1 MKDTMSTESDYY
13 DISIATNIDTSNLVS
28 LLNDG
33 TLLGSWEQE
42 GTVHLY
48 WPVHAW
54 GKEKLNILTMLLQ
67 QLRET
72 PDAFTIEIS
81 QCPSENWN
89 TRWAALV
96 KPIRIG
102 RRIMIRPSWDAVNTS
117 TEAIE
122 IILDP
127 KQAFGTG
134 HHATTQL
141 LLEWLEEV
149 MSGGERVLDVG
160 TGSGI
165 LAMVALRL
173 GAEFALGIDHDPIA
187 IECAREYARV
197 NNFDEKL
204 QLQVQDL
211 ENVDKQTFDLVLA
224 NLDRQTLLNQAMHLQ
239 RVKSIGTHLL
249 LSGILSEDQIDVTD
263 RFVKL
268 GWKLFDVRE
277 REGWLALG
285 FKSDSPK

>member
-1 MKDTMSTESDYY
+1 MSTESDYY
-13 DISIATNIDTSNLVS
+13 DISITTNIDTANLVS
-28 LLNDG
+28 LLGDD

-54 GKEKLNILTMLLQ
+54 GEEKLNNLTQLLQ
-67 QLRET
+67 QLSET
-72 PDAFTIEIS
+72 PETFTIEIS

-89 TRWAALV
+89 ARWAALV

-102 RRIMIRPSWDAVNTS
+102 RRIMIRPSWEARNTS
-117 TEAIE
+117 PDAIE

-149 MSGGERVLDVG
+149 IRGEERVVDVG

-165 LAMVALRL
+165 LAMVALKL
-173 GAEFALGIDHDPIA
+173 GARFALGIDHDPIA
-187 IECAREYARV
+187 IECAREYARI
-197 NNFDEKL
+197 NNFDENL
-204 QLQVQDL
+204 QFQVQDL
-211 ENVDKQTFDLVLA
+211 ENVDNGRFDLILA
-224 NLDRQTLLNQAMHLQ
+224 NLDRRTLLNQAMHLQ
-239 RVKSIGTHLL
+239 RVNSTGTLLL
-249 LSGILSEDQIDVTD
+249 LSGILPEDQIDVTKCL
-263 RFVKL
+263 VKI
-268 GWKLFDVRE
+268 GWVLFDARE
-277 REGWLALG
+277 RDGWLALG